1 VAGIVNGMRQLPC
14 YATFKP
20 GPKVCPYCGLPIF
33 TQPRKVSVVE
43 GELQQVQGPMVA
55 ANNGRIMRALYE
67 SLYQDHKR
75 RWKPGYKPNYAR
87 TAAAHVFKKKY
98 GIFPPRE
105 WTA

>member
-1 VAGIVNGMRQLPC
+1 M
-14 YATFKP
+14 
-20 GPKVCPYCGLPIF
+20 

-55 ANNGRIMRALYE
+55 ANNERIMRALYE
-67 SLYQDHKR
+67 SLHASLHK
-75 RWKPGYKPNYAR
+75 KQEQNGYKASYAR